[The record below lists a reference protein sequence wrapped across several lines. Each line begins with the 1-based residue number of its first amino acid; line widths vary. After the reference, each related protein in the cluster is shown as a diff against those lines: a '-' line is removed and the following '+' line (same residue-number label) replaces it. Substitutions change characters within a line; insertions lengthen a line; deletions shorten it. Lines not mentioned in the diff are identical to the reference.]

1 MFKRFQTCIPIR
13 QKPETIPMV
22 SGFSCSTYLNELRP
36 ERRAVP
42 LCLKRESSCLCLP
55 LSITGFFPAVLIVV
69 SQLHQHPERAKFDA
83 RRFDPGLRLG
93 RKGIPIGFHVGI
105 FVFHDHHR
113 AYCSRQQTDYVEF
126 LYAIFS
132 IFRSGLTVDFCKD
145 TINNK

>member
-1 MFKRFQTCIPIR
+1 
-13 QKPETIPMV
+13 MV
-22 SGFSCSTYLNELRP
+22 SGFSCSSYLNELRP
-36 ERRAVP
+36 ECSAIP
-42 LCLKRESSCLCLP
+42 LRLKQESSCLCLP
-55 LSITGFFPAVLIVV
+55 FDIIRILFFPAVLIVV

-83 RRFDPGLRLG
+83 RRFNPGLHLG

-132 IFRSGLTVDFCKD
+132 IFRSGLTANFCKD
-145 TINNK
+145 TINRR